1 MSGGGCAQ
9 TLVSWP
15 PSEREGAVRYWG
27 SLRGGTLFL
36 ARPGAA
42 AGEPRAGRPRRARGA
57 KSGDK
62 AAAEAA
68 GAEGGA
74 LQVEAVRL
82 AGCRWAPCRAGARG
96 AAARRVAHTL
106 DCRMSWCSLAMGML
120 ITRYGWN
127 RH

>member
-1 MSGGGCAQ
+1 VLKSSRGTAQ

-42 AGEPRAGRPRRARGA
+42 SGEPRAGKSRRVRSA
-57 KSGDK
+57 KSGAK
-62 AAAEAA
+62 AAAEAT

-82 AGCRWAPCRAGARG
+82 AGCRWAACQLGPL
-96 AAARRVAHTL
+96 ARRSAYCALAELPHGVVLTGI
-106 DCRMSWCSLAMGML
+106 RSLGVK
-120 ITRYGWN
+120 
-127 RH
+127 